1 MLPQELF
8 RKRNTNVKIKIGDII
23 PGNTFKNNNLKLKF
37 QTKLLYQH
45 TYKIGK
51 DKKGIFNTEK
61 TIIHPIDKKLLK
73 IELNNSQIL
82 GNTFDGMKIY
92 LVSYNNAPDI
102 IKEIARLREL
112 TFRKVGEG
120 TGKTYDMDIYD
131 IYYKHIVLWDEDELE
146 IVGSYRLGITQEI
159 LNQYSKKG
167 LYNASQFELSD
178 TFIQYINDSL
188 EVGRSFIQQKYWRS
202 SALDYI
208 WQGIGAYLSKN
219 PQIKYLWGAVSISDS
234 YPELAKALI
243 VSYYKKWYSTEKYS
257 VIPCLEYHIKKN
269 NVVEVEN
276 ILDSDNP
283 DNDFKNLKMALKNMG
298 LSLPVLYR
306 RYTELTEYGGS
317 QFVAWCV
324 DVNFNNAIDGLI
336 IVDLSKLKD
345 DMKQRYY
352 NQSSFV

>member
-1 MLPQELF
+1 
-8 RKRNTNVKIKIGDII
+8 
-23 PGNTFKNNNLKLKF
+23 
-37 QTKLLYQH
+37 
-45 TYKIGK
+45 
-51 DKKGIFNTEK
+51 
-61 TIIHPIDKKLLK
+61 LK

-219 PQIKYLWGAVSISDS
+219 PQIKYL
-234 YPELAKALI
+234 
-243 VSYYKKWYSTEKYS
+243 
-257 VIPCLEYHIKKN
+257 
-269 NVVEVEN
+269 
-276 ILDSDNP
+276 
-283 DNDFKNLKMALKNMG
+283 
-298 LSLPVLYR
+298 
-306 RYTELTEYGGS
+306 
-317 QFVAWCV
+317 
-324 DVNFNNAIDGLI
+324 
-336 IVDLSKLKD
+336 
-345 DMKQRYY
+345 
-352 NQSSFV
+352 